1 MSDGSDGWD
10 VRYLAV
16 FYAEA
21 FAEHS
26 LKSALTI
33 ARIITIEIVPSH
45 LVDHNAHHELGAFG
59 LCLSYSAEGTENE
72 NQSINSVH
80 VL

>member
-1 MSDGSDGWD
+1 MGCKVSGS
-10 VRYLAV
+10 

-21 FAEHS
+21 FTEHS
-26 LKSALTI
+26 FESALTI
-33 ARIITIEIVPSH
+33 AGIITIEIVPSH
-45 LVDHNAHHELGAFG
+45 LVDHNAHYELGAFG